1 VSFPWLTV
9 AMLLPVVG
17 AVVVAVLPS
26 GRRADRAQSVP
37 QVAASEPVH
46 PGGATAVG
54 GAARRRGDDLPKLLA
69 LGFSL
74 ATLVVVALI
83 AINFDASPATGT
95 RFQFT
100 EEHDWIPTFGAHYAL
115 GVDGIGLVLVLL
127 TAILSP
133 VVILASWNDGDDGRW
148 GVSAFFAWMLALEGL
163 AIGVFAATDVFL
175 FYVLFEATLIPIY
188 FLIGGFGG
196 ARRSYAAVKFLLF
209 SLFGGLL
216 MLAAVVGLYVV
227 SARSA
232 GGPTYLLSELSQIP
246 IEQNTARW
254 LFLGFFVAF
263 AIKAPMVPVH
273 TWLPDAAEQGSP
285 GTSVLLVSILD
296 KIGTFGMIRFCL
308 GLFPEASR
316 WATPVVLVLA
326 VISVLYGALA
336 AIGQRSIPR
345 LIAYT
350 SVSHFGFIVLG
361 IFVLNS
367 YGQTG
372 STLYMF
378 NHGLST
384 AALFLVTGFL
394 ISRRGSRLIP
404 DVEKVAPV
412 LAGMFLIAGLSSLS
426 LPGLSP
432 FISEFLVLLGAFTH
446 NWWYAA
452 FAVLGIVLSAV
463 YILLMY
469 QRTMT
474 GPTRPEVAGFKDL
487 GLREVTALAPLLVL
501 IVLLGFYPRPLTE
514 IINPAVRDTLQQV
527 GVNDPSPAVPAQAG
541 AEEETTQ

>member
-1 VSFPWLTV
+1 MSSSSFPWLTLAIALPIV
-9 AMLLPVVG
+9 GSLL
-17 AVVVAVLPS
+17 LL
-26 GRRADRAQSVP
+26 
-37 QVAASEPVH
+37 
-46 PGGATAVG
+46 T
-54 GAARRRGDDLPKLLA
+54 LPKREGADLLVKRVA
-69 LGFSL
+69 LAFSVV
-74 ATLVVVALI
+74 TLVVVALI
-83 AINFDASPATGT
+83 AIGYSPDGS
-95 RFQFT
+95 RYQYV
-100 EEHDWIPTFGAHYAL
+100 EQHQWITSFGAYYAV
-115 GVDGIGLVLVLL
+115 GVDGIGLTLVLL

-148 GVSAFFAWMLALEGL
+148 GVPAFFAWMLALEGL
-163 AIGVFAATDVFL
+163 AIGVFAAIDVFL

-196 ARRSYAAVKFLLF
+196 ARRAAASVKFLLF

-216 MLAAVVGLYVV
+216 MLASVVGLYVV
-227 SARSA
+227 SANSPT
-232 GGPTYLLSELSQIP
+232 GPTYLLSELSKISMDQA
-246 IEQNTARW
+246 TGRW
-254 LFLGFFVAF
+254 LFVGFFVAF
-263 AIKAPMVPVH
+263 AIKAPMFPVH
-273 TWLPDAAEQGSP
+273 TWLPDAAQQATP

-316 WATPVVLVLA
+316 WATPVVLTLA
-326 VISVLYGALA
+326 VISVLYGALL

-367 YGQTG
+367 YGQSG

-394 ISRRGSRLIP
+394 VKRRGSDLIE
-404 DVEKVAPV
+404 DFGGVEKVAPV
-412 LAGMFLIAGLSSLS
+412 LAGILLVAGLSSLS

-432 FISEFLVLLGAFTH
+432 FVSEFLVLVGAFVH
-446 NWWYAA
+446 AWWYAA
-452 FAVLGIVLSAV
+452 FAVLGIVLAAL

-474 GPTRPEVAGFKDL
+474 GPTGPGVAGMKDL
-487 GLREVTALAPLLVL
+487 NRREIGALAPLLVL
-501 IVLLGFYPRPLTE
+501 IVVLGFFPKPLTDV
-514 IINPAVRDTLQQV
+514 INPAVQATLQSV
-527 GVNDPSPAVPAQAG
+527 GVKDPAPAVPASASG
-541 AEEETTQ
+541 AKETHQ